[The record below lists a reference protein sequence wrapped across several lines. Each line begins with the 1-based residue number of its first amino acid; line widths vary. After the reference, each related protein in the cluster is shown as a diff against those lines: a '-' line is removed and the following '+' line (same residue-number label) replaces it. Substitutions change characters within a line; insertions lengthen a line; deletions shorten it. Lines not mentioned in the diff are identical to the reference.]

1 MTEVLV
7 RTEHVSRRFG
17 AVVAVDDVT
26 LDVHAGEVVGVLG
39 PNGAGKSTLFAM
51 LTGLRRPTSGRV
63 ELFGGDPTDARNRR
77 GLGVTSQESGTPP
90 MLRVREVVTFVAK
103 HYPDPAPVDEILDR
117 FDLGALARRQT
128 GGLSGGQQRRLAVA
142 LAFVGRP
149 RLVILD
155 EPTTGLDV
163 ESRHGV
169 WESIMASHEA
179 GMTVLMSSHYL
190 EEVERLAQRV
200 VVLGA
205 GRVIADD
212 TVAAVQQMVDLK
224 RIDLDTP
231 TAPPLELVSR
241 HERNGAH
248 WTLWAL
254 DSDAFVRD
262 LVRAETPYADL
273 RVRSASLED
282 AFLSLTRDDVAAR
295 DEAARPNLPPARAGA
310 PTMDEVPV

>member
-1 MTEVLV
+1 MTEVLA
-7 RTEHVSRRFG
+7 RTDHVVRRFG
-17 AVVAVDDVT
+17 DVVAVDDVT
-26 LDVHAGEVVGVLG
+26 LDIHAGEIVGVLG

-51 LTGLRRPTSGRV
+51 LTGLRRPTSGRA
-63 ELFGGDPTDARNRR
+63 ELFGGDPTDMRNRR
-77 GLGVTSQESGTPP
+77 ALGVAPQESGAPP
-90 MLRVREVVTFVAK
+90 MLRVKEVLTWVAA
-103 HYPDPAPVDEILDR
+103 HYPDPAPVGEILDR
-117 FDLGALARRQT
+117 FDLAPLARRQT

-142 LAFVGRP
+142 MAFIGRP

-169 WESIMASHEA
+169 WESIMASHKG
-179 GMTVLMSSHYL
+179 GMTVLMSSHNL

-212 TVAAVQQMVDLK
+212 TVTAVQQMVDLK
-224 RIDLDTP
+224 RVDLDAP
-231 TAPPLELVSR
+231 RPPPLDRVSR
-241 HERNGAH
+241 YEQEGAH
-248 WTLWAL
+248 WTLWVS
-254 DSDAFVRD
+254 DSDAFVGD

-282 AFLSLTRDDVAAR
+282 AFLSLTRDDVAAH
-295 DEAARPNLPPARAGA
+295 DGSPRPE
-310 PTMDEVPV
+310 EVPA

>member
-1 MTEVLV
+1 MAN
-7 RTEHVSRRFG
+7 S
-17 AVVAVDDVT
+17 VD
-26 LDVHAGEVVGVLG
+26 LPAPHARAAS
-39 PNGAGKSTLFAM
+39 AGC
-51 LTGLRRPTSGRV
+51 
-63 ELFGGDPTDARNRR
+63 PTDARNRR
-77 GLGVTSQESGTPP
+77 SLGVTPQESGITTEELNPP
-90 MLRVREVVTFVAK
+90 ASIASTSGLW
-103 HYPDPAPVDEILDR
+103 
-117 FDLGALARRQT
+117 ARRQT

-295 DEAARPNLPPARAGA
+295 DEAARASLPPARAGA